1 MAAVI
6 EHGSE
11 VDVYQMVGLLHL
23 LIVNVAHVVKLIMNQ
38 NQVLVDLMIPLV
50 VIMVVLVVDA
60 HS

>member
-1 MAAVI
+1 MVS

-11 VDVYQMVGLLHL
+11 VVHYQMVGLLFL